1 MIKINLKVLFVFII
15 AFGFNITSSIAQGD
29 NPLRFGIKGGINFTN
44 LYAQDVDDSK
54 MATGFNVGLFAKLP
68 ITNMVSLQPEIY
80 YTAKGGEVTYKG
92 AFAVG
97 TVRFD
102 LDYIEVPLL
111 LVVNITERFN
121 FHAGPYAAFLI
132 RGKVNN
138 ESGVTLFNFEDLDTG
153 DFNTFEAGVAVGAGI
168 DFKAVSFGARY
179 NYGLTNVGK
188 EREFFGTNYTF
199 PDAKNGVINLY
210 ISLALN

>member
-15 AFGFNITSSIAQGD
+15 AFGFNITSAIAQGD

-111 LVVNITERFN
+111 LVVNITEKFN